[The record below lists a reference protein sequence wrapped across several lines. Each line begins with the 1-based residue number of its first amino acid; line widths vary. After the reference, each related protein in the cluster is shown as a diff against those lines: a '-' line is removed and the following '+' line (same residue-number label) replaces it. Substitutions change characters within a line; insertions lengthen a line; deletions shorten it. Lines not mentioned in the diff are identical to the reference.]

1 MAKLIGVVGKV
12 IGEVF
17 AVGRDGSRRPLMEG
31 DRLYAGEQVETGAAG
46 AIAVHLDNGAELTLG
61 RDSRLEMSSDLL
73 ANQAPHVQT
82 PDLTP
87 TDAQLSDVERIQQAI
102 AAGQDPTEVAEATA
116 AGPTGNSAPGAQGG
130 GHSFVLLSEVGGRV
144 DPEVGFPTAGFNG
157 LPELA
162 SREIGGLDPSNDD
175 EVQPPT
181 PPEPGTDHPVTLL
194 GLDLSPSELTLDE
207 ANLPQGSASSPAALT
222 QQGSFTVVAEDGVF
236 NLNVGG
242 INVVTAGVVTG
253 VGQSITTALGNTLTI
268 TGYNPATGVVS
279 YSYTLN
285 GAEQH
290 ANGGGANTLG
300 EHFPVLVSDR
310 DGDVAQ
316 GSLDVNIRDDVPKAL
331 NDTNAVT
338 ATEQHTEL
346 TGNVLTNDI
355 QGADRV
361 AGGPVVAGTFTGTY
375 GTLVLAADGSYTYTL
390 NTSDPDFKNLGGGG
404 NGVETFTYTIQDAD
418 GDTSSATLTLNVT
431 NLDDPV
437 TLNGLNVQGGELT
450 VYEKHLADGS
460 APNEAALTQ
469 QGTFKV
475 SAPDGLQSLSVG
487 GITVVSNGV
496 AAGFPQSITTPEGNT
511 LTVTGYNPSTGV
523 VSYSYTLLDNESH
536 PNGGGANSISEQFT
550 VIAKDA
556 DGDTSTGTLDVNIV
570 DDQPKALNDTNAVT
584 ATEQHTELTGN
595 VLTNDIQGADRVA
608 GGPVVA
614 GTFTGT
620 YGTLVLAA
628 DGSYTYTL
636 NTSDPDFK
644 NLGGGGNGVETFTYT
659 IQDADGDTSSATLTL
674 NVTNL
679 DDPVTLNGLNV
690 QGGELTVYEK
700 HLADGS
706 APNEAALTQQGT
718 FKVSAPDG
726 LQSLSVGGITV
737 VSNGVAAGFPQSIT
751 TPEGNTLTV
760 TGYNPSTGVVSYS
773 YTLLDN
779 ESHPNGGGANSIS
792 EQFTV
797 IAKDVDGD
805 TSTGSLDVTIV
816 DDVPQAAPDSAS
828 VVEGGT
834 VSGNVLL
841 NDKMGADQAGLS
853 NVVVGAR
860 AGSDTSTSAIGNLN
874 TQIIGQ
880 YGTLTID
887 AAGNAVYHANPDSVA
902 PAGATDVFV
911 YTIRDTDG
919 DESTTTITINV
930 TDCSL
935 TVAGPSGVTVYEKA
949 LDMLQD
955 GNDLAPGQVNGSQ
968 PNATGETASGN
979 LAGGVSGGVGGLTFT
994 LVGNAE
1000 GQYGQIKLNPDGS
1013 YTYTLTSPAD
1023 SPVHQNDGANSV
1035 TETFTYE
1042 VKDSLGN
1049 STTSTIVITIVDDV
1063 PKADSDFVNVY
1074 EGGTVSGNV
1083 LVNDVIGADVRADGA
1098 YVVGVR
1104 AGSNTAS
1111 SAIGQLNTQVQG
1123 QYGYLTLDAQGN
1135 AVYHA
1140 NPNSVA
1146 PAGAT
1151 DTFVYTIR
1159 DADGDESTTTIT
1171 IKVHDSSMV
1180 ACDDT
1185 EVTVYEQALDLNQD
1199 GNDLAPGTV
1208 IGSQPGSTGETASGS
1223 LVGSVSGGVGAL
1235 TYTLVDNALGK
1246 YGQLQLNSNGTYTY
1260 TLTSPADSPVHQNDG
1275 ANSVTESFTYEVKD
1289 SLGNSTTSTIVIT
1302 IVDDVPKA
1310 YSDFAN
1316 VYEGGTV
1323 SDNVLVNDVTGADVR
1338 GDGAYV
1344 VGVRAG
1350 SNTSTSAIGQLNTQ
1364 VQGQYGYLTLDAQGN
1379 AVYHA
1384 NPNSVA
1390 PAGATDTF
1398 VYTIRDADGDESTT
1412 TITLKV
1418 HDISLSVCD
1427 NTGVTVYEKALDLNQ
1442 DGQDLAP
1449 GTVVGSQP
1457 GSTGE
1462 TASGA
1467 LAGSVNG
1474 GIGALTF
1481 TLIDDAVGKYGQLQL
1496 NSNGTYTYTLTSPAD
1511 SPVHQNDGANSVTET
1526 FTYEVKDSLGNSTT
1540 STIVISIVD
1549 DVPKADSDL
1558 VNVYEGGTVGGNV
1571 LVNDVI
1577 GADVRADGAYVVGVR
1592 AGSNTAS
1599 SAIGQL
1605 DTNVQGQY
1613 GYLTLDAQGNAVYHA
1628 NPNSVAP
1635 AGATDTF
1642 VYTIR
1647 DADGDESTTTIAIKV
1662 HDVSMSVCDDA
1673 SVKVYEK
1680 ALDLNQ
1686 DGKDL
1691 APGTVIGSD
1700 PSSTAE
1706 TASGSLAGSVNGGI
1720 GPITYTLLGNATGQ
1734 YGQIQINPDG
1744 SYTYTLTAPANT
1756 PGANSA
1762 SDQFLY
1768 KATDSLGNSITGKI
1782 TVNVVDDVPSV
1793 ACAERSVTPSQI
1805 DSNILLVI
1813 DVSSSMAQSSGVSG
1827 LSRLE
1832 LTKQAI
1838 SALLDKYDD
1847 MGDIKVQIVTFG
1859 TGAKVLAD
1867 QWVSIDQ
1874 AKALVANL
1882 KAGGSTYY
1890 DDAVDSAQ
1898 IAFDKTGKLVG
1909 AQNVSYFFSDGAPT
1923 SGHAIDASREGNW
1936 ESFLDSNGVKS
1947 YAIGMG
1953 DGANASKLDPLA
1965 YDGDSHTDTNSV
1977 VVTDLNQLGSVLSG
1991 TVQGFPITG
2000 SLMSGGGFGADGGFI
2015 KALLVD
2021 GVTYTFDPK
2030 AANGQGG
2037 YTVAGGVDKAAFDA
2051 QTHSLSIK
2059 TALGGTL
2066 VVDMDTGDYTYTSA
2080 KGSGGNAVERF
2091 GFTASDNDG
2100 DTSSAILTVR
2110 VNGNSAPVA
2119 GADHIITNITGATIT
2134 VPAEALLHNDSDA
2147 DSDRLSASPNTF
2159 ATGFADKGAGFGT
2172 GPIKTLSFNDHGNK
2186 TENQFKALDR
2196 SAFALNAS
2204 DMTAALVVLGY
2215 LGSVSGSSGTNDEDV
2230 ITVQLRKG
2238 ESLQLDHD
2246 RPAGNITLEWR
2257 DENGSY
2263 QTIASGQS
2271 FTASHDGTYSIHVI
2285 NEINPGG
2292 SSKSGSEDYKLSLLV
2307 NYAQAEN
2314 EVHHD
2319 TYTLSDGHGSSA
2331 TGAVDITYQAGTTL
2345 TGTDNDDV
2353 LLAGNGDDTLHGGN
2367 GHDVLV
2373 GGEGNDKLYGGA
2385 GDDLLIGGP
2394 GNDLLDGGPGNDTA
2408 SYASATSA
2416 VTVNLGVGAQ
2426 QNTVGAGLDTLSGI
2440 ENLIGS
2446 DYNDTL
2452 IGNGADNQLTGGLG
2466 NDMLTGGGGND
2477 TFIWHKGD
2485 TGHDTIT
2492 DFSLGNDHL
2501 DLSQLLQ
2508 GENATSASL
2517 DDYLHFKV
2525 SGTGTQAVSTIEV
2538 SSVAGANAT
2547 QTIDLAGVDLAQH
2560 YGVTAGAGG
2569 VISAGQDTAT
2579 IITGMLNDHSL
2590 KVDTV

>member
-1 MAKLIGVVGKV
+1 MIGVVGKV

-17 AVGRDGSRRPLMEG
+17 AVGSDGSRRALMEG
-31 DRLYAGEQVETGAAG
+31 DRVYAGEQVETGIAG
-46 AIAVHLDNGAELTLG
+46 AVAVHLDNGGELTLG

-82 PDLTP
+82 ADLAP
-87 TDAQLSDVERIQQAI
+87 TDAQLSDVEKLQQAI
-102 AAGQDPTEVAEATA
+102 AAGQDPSQVAEATA
-116 AGPTGNSAPGAQGG
+116 AGPTGSSAAGGQGG
-130 GHSFVLLSEVGGRV
+130 GHSFVMLSEVGGRV
-144 DPEVGFPTAGFNG
+144 DPQIGFPTAGFNG
-157 LPELA
+157 IPELA
-162 SREIGGLDPSNDD
+162 SREIGGLDPSNSDD
-175 EVQPPT
+175 DLQPPT
-181 PPEPGTDHPVTLL
+181 PPEPGTDHPVSLQ

-207 ANLPQGSASSPAALT
+207 ANLAQGSASNPAALT

-236 NLNVGG
+236 NLSVGG

-268 TGYNPATGVVS
+268 TGYNPATGVVN

-285 GAEQH
+285 GVEQH
-290 ANGGGANTLG
+290 ANGEGANNLG
-300 EHFPVLVSDR
+300 EHFPVLVSDS

-316 GSLDVNIRDDVPKAL
+316 GSLDVTIRDDVPKAV

-346 TGNVLTNDI
+346 TGNVLTNDV

-361 AGGPVVAGTFTGTY
+361 AGGPVVGGTFTGTYGTLVLAADGSHTYTLNTNDPDFKNLGGGGAGVETFTYTIKDADGDTSSATLTLKVNNLDDTVTLDGLNVQGGELTVYEKNLADGSAPNEGALTQQGTFKVMAPDGLQSLSVGGISVVSNGVAAGFPQSITTLEGNTLTVTGYNPTTGVVSYSYTLVDNESHPAGGGANSFSEQFTVIAKDMDGDTRSGTLDVNIVDDMPKAVNDTNAVTATEQHTELTGNVLTNDVQGADRVAGGPVIAGTFTGTY

-390 NTSDPDFKNLGGGG
+390 NTNDPDFKNLGGGG
-404 NGVETFTYTIQDAD
+404 AGVETFTYTIKDAD
-418 GDTSSATLTLNVT
+418 GDTSKATLTLNVN
-431 NLDDPV
+431 NLDDTV
-437 TLNGLNVQGGELT
+437 TLDGLNVQGGELT
-450 VYEKHLADGS
+450 VYEKNLADGS
-460 APNEAALTQ
+460 APNEGALTQ

-475 SAPDGLQSLSVG
+475 IAPDGLQSLSVG
-487 GITVVSNGV
+487 GIAVVSNGV
-496 AAGFPQSITTPEGNT
+496 AAGFPQSITTAQGNT
-511 LTVTGYNPSTGV
+511 LTVTGYNPTTGV
-523 VSYSYTLLDNESH
+523 VSYSYTLVDNESH
-536 PNGGGANSISEQFT
+536 PTGGGANSISEQFT
-550 VIAKDA
+550 VIAKDL
-556 DGDTSTGTLDVNIV
+556 DGDTRTGTLDVN
-570 DDQPKALNDTNAVT
+570 
-584 ATEQHTELTGN
+584 
-595 VLTNDIQGADRVA
+595 
-608 GGPVVA
+608 
-614 GTFTGT
+614 
-620 YGTLVLAA
+620 
-628 DGSYTYTL
+628 
-636 NTSDPDFK
+636 
-644 NLGGGGNGVETFTYT
+644 
-659 IQDADGDTSSATLTL
+659 
-674 NVTNL
+674 
-679 DDPVTLNGLNV
+679 
-690 QGGELTVYEK
+690 
-700 HLADGS
+700 
-706 APNEAALTQQGT
+706 
-718 FKVSAPDG
+718 
-726 LQSLSVGGITV
+726 
-737 VSNGVAAGFPQSIT
+737 
-751 TPEGNTLTV
+751 
-760 TGYNPSTGVVSYS
+760 
-773 YTLLDN
+773 
-779 ESHPNGGGANSIS
+779 
-792 EQFTV
+792 
-797 IAKDVDGD
+797 
-805 TSTGSLDVTIV
+805 IV
-816 DDVPQAAPDSAS
+816 DDVPQAAPDSTS

-834 VSGNVLL
+834 VSGNVFL
-841 NDKMGADQAGLS
+841 NDRMGADQAVSS

-860 AGSDTSTSAIGNLN
+860 AGSDTSQSAIGNLN
-874 TQIIGQ
+874 TQIAGQ

-887 AAGNAVYHANPDSVA
+887 AAGNAVYHANPNSAA

-911 YTIRDTDG
+911 YTIRDSDG

-930 TDCSL
+930 QDCSL
-935 TVAGPSGVTVYEKA
+935 TVAGPGGVTVYEKA
-949 LDMLQD
+949 LDTVQD
-955 GNDLAPGQVNGSQ
+955 GNDLAPGKVTGSQ
-968 PNATGETASGN
+968 PTSTGETASGN
-979 LAGGVSGGVGGLTFT
+979 LATGVSGGVGGLTFT
-994 LVGNAE
+994 LVGSAE
-1000 GQYGQIKLNPDGS
+1000 GQYGQIKLNADGS
-1013 YTYTLTSPAD
+1013 YTYTLTKAAD

-1049 STTSTIVITIVDDV
+1049 STTSTIVITVVDDV
-1063 PKADSDFVNVY
+1063 PKAYSDFANVY
-1074 EGGTVSGNV
+1074 EGGTVSDNV
-1083 LVNDVIGADVRADGA
+1083 LVNDVTGADIRADGA

-1104 AGSNTAS
+1104 ADSNTS
-1111 SAIGQLNTQVQG
+1111 TSAIGQLDTKVQG

-1171 IKVHDSSMV
+1171 VKVHDTSLV
-1180 ACDDT
+1180 ACEDT
-1185 EVTVYEQALDLNQD
+1185 DVKVYEKALDLNQD

-1208 IGSQPGSTGETASGS
+1208 TGSQPGSTGETASGT
-1223 LVGSVSGGVGAL
+1223 LVGSVSGGIGAL
-1235 TYTLVDNALGK
+1235 IYTLVDNAVGK

-1275 ANSVTESFTYEVKD
+1275 ANNVTETFTYEVKD
-1289 SLGNSTTSTIVIT
+1289 SLGNTTTSTIVIT

-1350 SNTSTSAIGQLNTQ
+1350 SNTSTSAIGQLGVK
-1364 VQGQYGYLTLDAQGN
+1364 VQGDYGYLTLDAQGN

-1427 NTGVTVYEKALDLNQ
+1427 DAGVTVYEKALDLNQ
-1442 DGQDLAP
+1442 DGKDLAP

-1462 TASGA
+1462 TASGT

-1481 TLIDDAVGKYGQLQL
+1481 TLVDNAVGKYGQLQL

-1511 SPVHQNDGANSVTET
+1511 SPVHQNDGANNVTET

-1540 STIVISIVD
+1540 STIVITIVD
-1549 DVPKADSDL
+1549 DVPKAYSDFA
-1558 VNVYEGGTVGGNV
+1558 NVYEGGIVSDNV
-1571 LVNDVI
+1571 LVNDVT

-1592 AGSNTAS
+1592 AGSNTS
-1599 SAIGQL
+1599 TSAIGKL
-1605 DTNVQGQY
+1605 GVNVQGDY
-1613 GYLTLDAQGNAVYHA
+1613 GHLTLDAQGNAVYHA

-1647 DADGDESTTTIAIKV
+1647 DADGDESTTTISIKV

-1691 APGTVIGSD
+1691 APGTATGSD
-1700 PSSTAE
+1700 PSSTGE
-1706 TASGSLAGSVNGGI
+1706 TASGNLAGSVNGGI

-1734 YGQIQINPDG
+1734 YGQIQINPNG
-1744 SYTYTLTAPANT
+1744 SYTYTLTSPANT

-1762 SDQFLY
+1762 SEQFLY
-1768 KATDSLGNSITGKI
+1768 KATDSLGNSVTGKI
-1782 TVNVVDDVPSV
+1782 TVNVMDDAPST
-1793 ACAERSVTPSQI
+1793 ACAERSVTPSQV

-1827 LSRLE
+1827 LNRLE

-1859 TGAKVLAD
+1859 TGAKVLSD
-1867 QWVSIDQ
+1867 QWVTIDQ

-1898 IAFDKTGKLVG
+1898 TAFDKAGKLTG

-1923 SGHAIDASREGNW
+1923 AGHVIDATREGKW
-1936 ESFLDSNGVKS
+1936 ESFLDSNDVKS

-1953 DGANASKLDPLA
+1953 NGTNASKLDPLA

-1991 TVQGFPITG
+1991 TVQGAPITG
-2000 SLMSGGGFGADGGFI
+2000 SLMTGGGFGADGGFI

-2030 AANGQGG
+2030 ADGGKGG
-2037 YTVAGGVDKAAFDA
+2037 YTVAGGADKAAFD
-2051 QTHSLSIK
+2051 TVTNSLSIK

-2066 VVDMDTGDYTYTSA
+2066 LVDMDTGEYTYTSA
-2080 KGSGGNAVERF
+2080 KGSSGSAVERF

-2100 DTSSAILTVR
+2100 DTSSATLTVR

-2147 DSDRLSASPNTF
+2147 DNDRLSVSPNTF
-2159 ATGFADKGAGFGT
+2159 NTGFADKGAGFGT
-2172 GPIKTLSFNDHGNK
+2172 GPIKTLAFNEHGNK
-2186 TENQFKALDR
+2186 IENQFKALDR

-2204 DMTAALVVLGY
+2204 NMTAALVVLGY
-2215 LGSVSGSSGTNDEDV
+2215 LGSISGSSGANDEDV

-2238 ESLQLDHD
+2238 ETLQLDHD
-2246 RPAGNITLEWR
+2246 RLAGNITLEWK

-2285 NEINPGG
+2285 NEVNPSGG
-2292 SSKSGSEDYKLSLLV
+2292 SKSGSEDYKLSLLV

-2319 TYTLSDGHGSSA
+2319 TYTLSDGHGGSA

-2353 LLAGNGDDTLHGGN
+2353 LLAGTGDDTLYGGN

-2394 GNDLLDGGPGNDTA
+2394 GNDLLDGGTGNDTA
-2408 SYASATSA
+2408 SYASATSG
-2416 VTVNLGVGAQ
+2416 VTVNLGVGTQ
-2426 QNTVGAGLDTLSGI
+2426 QNSIGAGLDTLSSI

-2452 IGNGADNQLTGGLG
+2452 MGNGVDNQITGGLG
-2466 NDMLTGGGGND
+2466 NDMLTGGGGSD
-2477 TFIWHKGD
+2477 TFIWHRGD

-2508 GENATSASL
+2508 GENATAASL

-2560 YGVTAGAGG
+2560 YGVTAGSGG